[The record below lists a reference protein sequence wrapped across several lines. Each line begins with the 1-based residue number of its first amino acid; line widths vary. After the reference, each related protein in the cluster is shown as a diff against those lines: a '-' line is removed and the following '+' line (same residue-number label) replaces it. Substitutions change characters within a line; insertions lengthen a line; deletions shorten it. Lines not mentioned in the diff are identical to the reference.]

1 VALSA
6 RSSATLTCVTL
17 FPPLQDAWADVQGWD
32 WMEMGGSVVA
42 IKSLSRTV
50 VFTFVLYKVS
60 K

>member
-32 WMEMGGSVVA
+32 WMEMDGSVVA
-42 IKSLSRTV
+42 T
-50 VFTFVLYKVS
+50 KV
-60 K
+60 